1 MSGLSPEEVDSL
13 IVDTME
19 QLNKVIGKAQRQMES
34 TISGFEKKQ
43 TETIRT
49 LTDLVHTL
57 QTTQAPQANVDP
69 KIIQENVMACVR
81 GECRRIQMNIDQMK
95 QEQARL
101 SQFINS
107 FPQQLQNQ
115 ISQALPQA
123 PPEPKM
129 FTCEI
134 CGSQFYD
141 KVERC
146 PYCGVYLDW
155 TGLS

>member
-57 QTTQAPQANVDP
+57 QTTQAPQVNVDP
-69 KIIQENVMACVR
+69 KIIQKNMMACVR
-81 GECRRIQMNIDQMK
+81 GECRRIQGNINEVK
-95 QEQARL
+95 REQVHL
-101 SQFINS
+101 SQSINA
-107 FPQQLQNQ
+107 FPQQVQTQ
-115 ISQALPQA
+115 IAQAFPP

-129 FTCEI
+129 FTCEV
-134 CGSQFYD
+134 CGSQFPTG
-141 KVERC
+141 VINC
-146 PYCGVYLDW
+146 PGCGVIIEW
-155 TGLS
+155 N